1 MPRSRGPDPPFAGT
15 PHAPPDDGGV
25 GVGVSAGGA
34 VTTIIYGVAVA
45 AGSVSGSGG
54 VVPTI
59 TIAVFVGKSAAGV
72 TTAGASVGGTEVEVK
87 ISSGVCVASGVSSTI
102 GASGVGVSS
111 TPEAV
116 AVSSNGTSVGT
127 GVIVGGSVAVAVG
140 SGIRAS
146 SWTRPANADAPAWT
160 PL

>member
-45 AGSVSGSGG
+45 AGSGG

-59 TIAVFVGKSAAGV
+59 TIGVFVGKSAAGV

-127 GVIVGGSVAVAVG
+127 GVIVGGSVPVAVG